1 MNTKQTM
8 SFQTW
13 YGHLQTLAAR
23 HGESVADQAAWRESY
38 EEGDNLNE
46 AFYSEYPEH
55 RDTPVS

>member
-13 YGHLQTLAAR
+13 YDHLQQLAAR

-38 EEGDNLNE
+38 EDGDNLNE

>member
-1 MNTKQTM
+1 MNNKRTM

-13 YGHLQTLAAR
+13 YDHLQQLAAR

-55 RDTPVS
+55 LDTPVA